1 MKFKWNGCIDSG
13 VSRRSGRCETTD
25 HEQFERHVLN
35 HTCSRFPT
43 SCCAAVQSEHM
54 QLAVSHLPQVTLTV
68 QTQQEDFSTRRGGWW
83 ATTLPQTER
92 TPNQVEQW
100 AVTPSGHSVIL
111 TVSKQS
117 DGLSEVLMFI
127 QTGREHDAVH
137 QQTNS
142 VSVTPNV
149 PQSFC
154 ESEIQIQ
161 DITADTTVLKHKTQA
176 DIVTL
181 RYHTKNTTLYN

>member
-1 MKFKWNGCIDSG
+1 M
-13 VSRRSGRCETTD
+13 
-25 HEQFERHVLN
+25 
-35 HTCSRFPT
+35 
-43 SCCAAVQSEHM
+43 
-54 QLAVSHLPQVTLTV
+54 
-68 QTQQEDFSTRRGGWW
+68 
-83 ATTLPQTER
+83 
-92 TPNQVEQW
+92 
-100 AVTPSGHSVIL
+100 TPSGHSVIL